1 MEPLFVWLEATS
13 LSTWL
18 RESPSLWAFPFV
30 LILHTVGLAFFVGT
44 NVAWDVRVLGF
55 SLGIPLEALRRYFL
69 VMWAGFWINAFSG
82 VLLLIAYPTKAL
94 TNPLF
99 YAKLALI
106 AFGVVLAFRI
116 RREVNGLAARA
127 DAASDGKDARGG
139 IARVLDRRHLRRSP
153 ARIHVHASDG
163 GLPVLDQ
170 LLHAVEAYLRH
181 TPQGEFLRTARW
193 GWPIFES
200 LHFLG
205 MSLLLGTVGVFD
217 LRLLG
222 FARRIPDCCAAP
234 ADSDW
239 HLGLLHQPRDR
250 YLLHLRHARSIP
262 VQQGVLLEGDVHHDC
277 WRQRDDLLR
286 ANVPAIAGDAAGRR
300 RLRWR
305 RVWRAECRCSRGLAS
320 CPLDGC

>member
-1 MEPLFVWLEATS
+1 MEPFFVWLEATS

-116 RREVNGLAARA
+116 RREVSGLAARA
-127 DAASDGKDARGG
+127 DAPSMARMLAAVSLVCW
-139 IARVLDRRHLRRSP
+139 IAV
-153 ARIHVHASDG
+153 
-163 GLPVLDQ
+163 
-170 LLHAVEAYLRH
+170 
-181 TPQGEFLRTARW
+181 
-193 GWPIFES
+193 IFA
-200 LHFLG
+200 G
-205 MSLLLGTVGVFD
+205 
-217 LRLLG
+217 RLL
-222 FARRIPDCCAAP
+222 A
-234 ADSDW
+234 
-239 HLGLLHQPRDR
+239 
-250 YLLHLRHARSIP
+250 YT
-262 VQQGVLLEGDVHHDC
+262 
-277 WRQRDDLLR
+277 
-286 ANVPAIAGDAAGRR
+286 
-300 RLRWR
+300 
-305 RVWRAECRCSRGLAS
+305 CSRLTVDFP
-320 CPLDGC
+320 C

>member
-1 MEPLFVWLEATS
+1 MWIEATS

-55 SLGIPLEALRRYFL
+55 SQGIPLEALRRYFL

-127 DAASDGKDARGG
+127 DAPPMARMLAAVSLACW
-139 IARVLDRRHLRRSP
+139 IAV
-153 ARIHVHASDG
+153 
-163 GLPVLDQ
+163 
-170 LLHAVEAYLRH
+170 
-181 TPQGEFLRTARW
+181 
-193 GWPIFES
+193 IFA
-200 LHFLG
+200 G
-205 MSLLLGTVGVFD
+205 
-217 LRLLG
+217 RLL
-222 FARRIPDCCAAP
+222 AYTCT
-234 ADSDW
+234 
-239 HLGLLHQPRDR
+239 
-250 YLLHLRHARSIP
+250 
-262 VQQGVLLEGDVHHDC
+262 
-277 WRQRDDLLR
+277 
-286 ANVPAIAGDAAGRR
+286 
-300 RLRWR
+300 RLT
-305 RVWRAECRCSRGLAS
+305 VDFPC
-320 CPLDGC
+320 

>member
-1 MEPLFVWLEATS
+1 MWLEATS

-116 RREVNGLAARA
+116 RRDVNGLAARA
-127 DAASDGKDARGG
+127 DAPPMARMLAAVSLVCW
-139 IARVLDRRHLRRSP
+139 IAV
-153 ARIHVHASDG
+153 
-163 GLPVLDQ
+163 
-170 LLHAVEAYLRH
+170 
-181 TPQGEFLRTARW
+181 
-193 GWPIFES
+193 IFA
-200 LHFLG
+200 G
-205 MSLLLGTVGVFD
+205 
-217 LRLLG
+217 RLL
-222 FARRIPDCCAAP
+222 AYTCT
-234 ADSDW
+234 
-239 HLGLLHQPRDR
+239 
-250 YLLHLRHARSIP
+250 
-262 VQQGVLLEGDVHHDC
+262 
-277 WRQRDDLLR
+277 
-286 ANVPAIAGDAAGRR
+286 
-300 RLRWR
+300 RLT
-305 RVWRAECRCSRGLAS
+305 VDFPC
-320 CPLDGC
+320 

>member
-1 MEPLFVWLEATS
+1 MEPFFVWLEATS

-69 VMWAGFWINAFSG
+69 VMWAGFWVNAFSG

-127 DAASDGKDARGG
+127 DAPSMARMLAAVSLVCW
-139 IARVLDRRHLRRSP
+139 IAV
-153 ARIHVHASDG
+153 
-163 GLPVLDQ
+163 
-170 LLHAVEAYLRH
+170 
-181 TPQGEFLRTARW
+181 
-193 GWPIFES
+193 IFA
-200 LHFLG
+200 G
-205 MSLLLGTVGVFD
+205 
-217 LRLLG
+217 RLL
-222 FARRIPDCCAAP
+222 AYTCT
-234 ADSDW
+234 
-239 HLGLLHQPRDR
+239 
-250 YLLHLRHARSIP
+250 
-262 VQQGVLLEGDVHHDC
+262 
-277 WRQRDDLLR
+277 
-286 ANVPAIAGDAAGRR
+286 
-300 RLRWR
+300 RLT
-305 RVWRAECRCSRGLAS
+305 VDFPC
-320 CPLDGC
+320 

>member
-1 MEPLFVWLEATS
+1 MEPFFVWLEATS

-69 VMWAGFWINAFSG
+69 VMWAGFWVNAFSG

-127 DAASDGKDARGG
+127 DAPPMARMLAAVSLVCW
-139 IARVLDRRHLRRSP
+139 IAV
-153 ARIHVHASDG
+153 
-163 GLPVLDQ
+163 
-170 LLHAVEAYLRH
+170 
-181 TPQGEFLRTARW
+181 
-193 GWPIFES
+193 IFA
-200 LHFLG
+200 G
-205 MSLLLGTVGVFD
+205 
-217 LRLLG
+217 RLL
-222 FARRIPDCCAAP
+222 AYTCT
-234 ADSDW
+234 
-239 HLGLLHQPRDR
+239 
-250 YLLHLRHARSIP
+250 
-262 VQQGVLLEGDVHHDC
+262 
-277 WRQRDDLLR
+277 
-286 ANVPAIAGDAAGRR
+286 
-300 RLRWR
+300 RLT
-305 RVWRAECRCSRGLAS
+305 VDFPC
-320 CPLDGC
+320 